1 MEYNP
6 GTEIKPQPPEMK
18 MSAMDLVPCADKDEE
33 AEAFM
38 TRCVSWCA
46 SLHTELTMALKTYLS
61 LDTLGAAKSVIS
73 KLGIKGQSYGPRY
86 ISTLKQNERMVGV
99 KLRSASSS

>member
-1 MEYNP
+1 MEHNP

-18 MSAMDLVPCADKDEE
+18 MSAMDLVPCADKGD
-33 AEAFM
+33 M
-38 TRCVSWCA
+38 TEMCELVPLA
-46 SLHTELTMALKTYLS
+46 SLHTELTMAVKTYLS
-61 LDTLGAAKSVIS
+61 LDILGVAKSVIS

-99 KLRSASSS
+99 KL

>member
-33 AEAFM
+33 AKPKAPM
-38 TRCVSWCA
+38 TEMCELVPLKEA
-46 SLHTELTMALKTYLS
+46 SLHTELMMALKT
-61 LDTLGAAKSVIS
+61 
-73 KLGIKGQSYGPRY
+73 
-86 ISTLKQNERMVGV
+86 
-99 KLRSASSS
+99 

>member
-33 AEAFM
+33 AKPEAFM
-38 TRCVSWCA
+38 TEMCVEGSKPGPHQVFF
-46 SLHTELTMALKTYLS
+46 SDVTQFDLTDFAGQKRR
-61 LDTLGAAKSVIS
+61 TLRTMEPVAEIIGHCFV
-73 KLGIKGQSYGPRY
+73 
-86 ISTLKQNERMVGV
+86 VGD
-99 KLRSASSS
+99 